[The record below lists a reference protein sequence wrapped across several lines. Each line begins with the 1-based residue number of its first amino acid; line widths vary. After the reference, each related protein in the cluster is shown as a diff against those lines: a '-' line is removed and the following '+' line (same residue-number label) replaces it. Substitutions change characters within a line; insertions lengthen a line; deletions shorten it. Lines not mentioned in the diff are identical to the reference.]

1 LRISKSSNAMHSRR
15 QVDCIHSVDLSPNQS
30 EDIMFTAVVCL
41 HQLLVDLHLHSK
53 DCFGNAVF
61 ARVRARILKRLAR
74 FPSTFKRC
82 CLTLFF
88 QTFLIFTLDC
98 YWNIAVSW
106 HGTGNL
112 RQELGTVCPFHS
124 LTFRCHTEEEARTRQ
139 CFAETLPIGN
149 IHWPEFEERV
159 LQPDV
164 IYWPHERRSR
174 APHFSVIVLLPPLN
188 QNSGKPISVSCVA
201 AYFANKQMEKKGKLQ
216 QAVVSS
222 GNTPH

>member
-1 LRISKSSNAMHSRR
+1 M
-15 QVDCIHSVDLSPNQS
+15 
-30 EDIMFTAVVCL
+30 VCL

-61 ARVRARILKRLAR
+61 ARVKVHMLKRLAR

-88 QTFLIFTLDC
+88 HTFPTFTLDC
-98 YWNIAVSW
+98 YWNIAVSR

-112 RQELGTVCPFHS
+112 RQELGTVCRFHS
-124 LTFRCHTEEEARTRQ
+124 LTFRCHTEKEARTRQ
-139 CFAETLPIGN
+139 CFAETVPIGN

-164 IYWPHERRSR
+164 IYWRHERRSR
-174 APHFSVIVLLPPLN
+174 APHFSVIVLLPSLN
-188 QNSGKPISVSCVA
+188 QNSGKPILFHVWLHILRT
-201 AYFANKQMEKKGKLQ
+201 NKKKNENFSKRWWYQVETLR
-216 QAVVSS
+216 S
-222 GNTPH
+222 GNRFCIFECKY